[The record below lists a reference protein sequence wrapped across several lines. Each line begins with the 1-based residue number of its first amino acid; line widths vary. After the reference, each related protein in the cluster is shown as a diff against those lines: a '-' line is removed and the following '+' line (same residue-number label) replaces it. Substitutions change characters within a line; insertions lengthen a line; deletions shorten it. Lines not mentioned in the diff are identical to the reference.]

1 MQDLVDI
8 VSYVSRTPAPPKEFN
23 GNQPAVIRQ
32 NTMGEWLLTASDGA
46 IYGDTLVFSGFY
58 GTLENW
64 KSKSDYA
71 EWTIE
76 IPQAIQCDVWMHWS
90 CGDNSAGE
98 SFLVS
103 VGDQRI
109 EGVVTSTGNE
119 MTFRRKK
126 IGSISLEL
134 GESKLQFRSLE
145 DLSGSLIHLKGIHL
159 VPSP

>member
-1 MQDLVDI
+1 
-8 VSYVSRTPAPPKEFN
+8 
-23 GNQPAVIRQ
+23 
-32 NTMGEWLLTASDGA
+32 MGEWLLTASDGA
-46 IYGDTLVFSGFY
+46 IYGDTLVFSGLY

-98 SFLVS
+98 SLLVS

-134 GESKLQFRSLE
+134 GESK
-145 DLSGSLIHLKGIHL
+145 
-159 VPSP
+159 